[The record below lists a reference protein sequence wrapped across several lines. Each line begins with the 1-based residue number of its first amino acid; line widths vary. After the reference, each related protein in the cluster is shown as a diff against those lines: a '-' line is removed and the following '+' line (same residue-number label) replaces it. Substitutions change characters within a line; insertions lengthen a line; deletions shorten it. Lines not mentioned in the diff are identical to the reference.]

1 VTNVKQN
8 QSLKINASCISQNS
22 SASSIASNVVNGTT
36 ANLST
41 TADGT
46 ALLAAGIGNAV
57 NTLSSGLSSALQ
69 NVTGGSPNQNTT
81 VQNVINAAITSTI
94 NQSFLTTMANQ
105 LAASQTL
112 SVEGQGDSSFLNL
125 SQDQTTD
132 FTAQLLMNNS
142 TFQEAMSL
150 VDSANNTTSTTN
162 LKGLESVL
170 TNPGFLIGC
179 ILCVICCLVIMG
191 LGAYFYFK

>member
-142 TFQEAMSL
+142 TFQEA
-150 VDSANNTTSTTN
+150 
-162 LKGLESVL
+162 
-170 TNPGFLIGC
+170 
-179 ILCVICCLVIMG
+179 
-191 LGAYFYFK
+191 YFYFK